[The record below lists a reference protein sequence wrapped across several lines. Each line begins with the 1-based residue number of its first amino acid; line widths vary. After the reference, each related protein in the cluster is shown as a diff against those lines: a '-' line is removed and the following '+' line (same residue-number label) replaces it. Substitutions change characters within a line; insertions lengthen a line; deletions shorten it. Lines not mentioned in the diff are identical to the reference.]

1 MANTCLKTTLKV
13 SVDNYELETFDKLTI
28 FLPADASPVMKVG
41 TTDINQVTY
50 TCDNDAHFTSADGQ
64 TDYGQSYSV
73 PQNYTIN
80 DTPNIKVVSGGNPY
94 HVFVSNMSKVTRF
107 ELPSSGVVKKDLNI
121 LGNYMKLLRC
131 LDIKGQVVS
140 KDFSEQIYIAHNTI
154 YLGLKNP
161 SLNFDISKLPALLYM
176 STLSL
181 VGSKIYG
188 SLESYVEKITG
199 ITVTL
204 TVYSSGILTFN
215 NIKKESG
222 YPYTIKKSDDSITV
236 KNGNTLL
243 GTYDINTGEWT
254 Y

>member
-1 MANTCLKTTLKV
+1 MTKDCLKTTLKA
-13 SVDNYELETFDKLTI
+13 SVDNYELETFGKLTI

-41 TTDINQVTY
+41 ATDINQVTY

-73 PQNYTIN
+73 PQSYGIN

-94 HVFVSNMSKVTRF
+94 HVFVSNMGKVTRF

-121 LGNYMKLLRC
+121 LGNYMKLLRH
-131 LDIKGQVVS
+131 LEIKGQVVS
-140 KDFSEQIYIAHNTI
+140 KDFSEQIYLSTATI
-154 YLGLKNP
+154 YLGLKSP
-161 SLNFDISKLPALLYM
+161 SLNFDISKLPALLAM
-176 STLSL
+176 TTLSF

-188 SLESYVEKITG
+188 SLESYIEKMTG
-199 ITVTL
+199 IKVIL
-204 TVYSSGILTFN
+204 TVYSNSILTFN

-222 YPYTIKKSDDSITV
+222 YPYTIRKSGDSITV

-243 GTYDINTGEWT
+243 GTYDINAGEWT